1 MENDHGEMRELLF
14 ADQPLATMAKLPDWD
29 KASGFPY
36 SAYAAAYAKLSQ
48 GDRTA
53 ARAEL
58 RRVASAQGLESR
70 HYLWA
75 WHFLRG
81 MGEQPPA
88 ELAGEV
94 RGVVI
99 EIGYESGLD
108 VLAAYSDHRARYY
121 NHGGKMLLWDV
132 SASDHTI
139 DQGIDALLAAT
150 GDIARSSKLIQ
161 ELRPPAPAT
170 GMARVSVLTFG
181 GIHCVQGTEDDIFST
196 NSLTAPAM
204 LHGALLLRK
213 LVDITSDRRAHAKPS
228 GLVLK
233 IAVADDGT
241 IYLDGAISSMPALLE
256 SVRTLKEHSGTV
268 CFYRRFPVEKRA
280 MEVLQIVLK
289 AQQSVT
295 FSSRPDFSDV
305 VGPDGKLIP
314 K

>member
-1 MENDHGEMRELLF
+1 MSISIFDPVPVQLAPSSEAAPGLARSIRRGRVIAVGLAAQLLACLPLLLGCHGTPRLERQAPTNTKRGAAMEYNHGEMREFLF
-14 ADQPLATMAKLPDWD
+14 ADQPLATMAKLPGSNA
-29 KASGFPY
+29 ASVFPY

-75 WHFLRG
+75 WHALRG

-99 EIGYESGLD
+99 EVGSEHGLD

-121 NHGGKMLLWDV
+121 NQGGRMIVWEG
-132 SASDHTI
+132 SDPTI
-139 DQGIDALLAAT
+139 DQRIDALLAAT

-170 GMARVSVLTFG
+170 GMARVSVLTLG
-181 GIHCVQGTEDDIFST
+181 GIHGVQGTKEDIFST

-204 LHGALLLRK
+204 GRGASLLQR
-213 LVDITSDRRAHAKPS
+213 LVDIDSDRDPHAKLS
-228 GLVLK
+228 G
-233 IAVADDGT
+233 
-241 IYLDGAISSMPALLE
+241 
-256 SVRTLKEHSGTV
+256 
-268 CFYRRFPVEKRA
+268 PV
-280 MEVLQIVLK
+280 
-289 AQQSVT
+289 
-295 FSSRPDFSDV
+295 F
-305 VGPDGKLIP
+305 VGPDGKVIP
-314 K
+314 E